1 MELEMFGFITEVL
14 NNLEGMKIN
23 LDIASREIENF
34 FEEMLE
40 HNNEGY
46 LNINSRVKSKQSLKE
61 KMLRY
66 DYYTQYKTPEV
77 MFDRLSDLIGIRLE
91 CRFIGDEATIYKL
104 IRKCFTVSSK
114 TYEGFYSPEGNKN
127 LFLELG
133 SKQPKSQKNGMKM
146 YRIDGKYLFDDK
158 CYNFEVQI
166 KSLVN
171 IFWSEIEHK
180 VIYKNYNYIIA
191 DRFYKD
197 IMSSIKN
204 SLTTIDQQL
213 LLISNQF
220 DRGDST
226 NKSGRKVQME
236 QLLSKVLYDLFALKI
251 KNSIGI
257 LIDFRKSC
265 DTIVKYVFRD
275 ALCDDEKLYNETMV
289 SVFSRLNEIE
299 GKEVDFTTQI
309 IFKRPCE
316 AEDAFTYKLVNFI
329 RETLNDEFQWNIF
342 FRILFE
348 IEPDCN
354 AGDLEKFIQFY
365 KNRFYS
371 SINLRSLE
379 KKISKEKSLWIM
391 DELMEHFADLFI
403 RVNTVELLYNNVIE
417 QVISILNNVLDAVSR
432 NIFTYEDW
440 MSEKE
445 IYMQLLELR
454 LSSVLDIDVEATKVL
469 DFLDDVRKSDSNIE
483 IHKSIVKY
491 IDKL

>member
-1 MELEMFGFITEVL
+1 MELEMFGFINEVL
-14 NNLEGMKIN
+14 SHLDGMKIN
-23 LDIASREIENF
+23 LDIASRELEYF

-66 DYYTQYKTPEV
+66 DYYTRYKTPEAL
-77 MFDRLSDLIGIRLE
+77 FDNLSDLIGIRLE
-91 CRFIGDEATIYKL
+91 CRFIGDESSIYKL
-104 IRKCFTVSSK
+104 IRKYFNVPSK
-114 TYEGFYSPEGNKN
+114 AYEGFSSPENN
-127 LFLELG
+127 PNILLELA

-146 YRIDGKYLFDDK
+146 YRIDGKYLFDGR
-158 CYNFEVQI
+158 CINFEVQI

-220 DRGDST
+220 DRGDTTSMT
-226 NKSGRKVQME
+226 GRKVQME

-251 KNSIGI
+251 KGSIGI
-257 LIDFRKSC
+257 LVDFRKSC
-265 DTIVKYVFRD
+265 DTIVKYVFRNVLNGNED
-275 ALCDDEKLYNETMV
+275 IYNETMI
-289 SVFSRLNEIE
+289 SAFSRLNEIE
-299 GKEVDFTTQI
+299 HKEIDFTSEI
-309 IFKRPCE
+309 VFKRRCDL
-316 AEDAFTYKLVNFI
+316 EDEFSNKIAHFI
-329 RETLNDEFQWNIF
+329 QDIVNDEFQWNIF

-354 AGDLEKFIQFY
+354 AGDLEKFITFY
-365 KNRFYS
+365 KDRFYNS
-371 SINLRSLE
+371 VNVKSLE
-379 KKISKEKSLWIM
+379 KKLDKADVLSIIS
-391 DELMEHFADLFI
+391 ELMNKFGDLFI
-403 RVNTVELLYNNVIE
+403 KVNTVELLYDNVIE
-417 QVISILNNVLDAVSR
+417 QVISILNSILDTISR
-432 NIFTYEDW
+432 NIFTYEEW
-440 MSEKE
+440 EKE
-445 IYMQLLELR
+445 REIYLRLFELR
-454 LSSVLDIDVEATKVL
+454 ISSVLDIDIEALKVL

>member
-1 MELEMFGFITEVL
+1 MELEMFSFIEEVL
-14 NNLEGMKIN
+14 NQLDGMKIN
-23 LDIASREIENF
+23 LDIASRELEHF

-40 HNNEGY
+40 NNNEGY

-66 DYYTQYKTPEV
+66 DYYTEYKTPEV
-77 MFDRLSDLIGIRLE
+77 MFNRLSDLIGIRLE
-91 CRFIGDEATIYKL
+91 CRFVGDEAVIYKL
-104 IRKCFTVSSK
+104 LRKQFTIPSEE
-114 TYEGFYSPEGNKN
+114 YHGFYSPESNKHI
-127 LFLELG
+127 FLELA

-146 YRIDGKYLFDDK
+146 YRIDGKYIFDDK

-220 DRGDST
+220 DRRQSKS
-226 NKSGRKVQME
+226 KSGRKIQIE
-236 QLLSKVLYDLFALKI
+236 QLLSKALYDLFAHKI
-251 KNSIGI
+251 KESIGI
-257 LIDFRKSC
+257 LVDFRKSC

-275 ALCDDEKLYNETMV
+275 ALSDDEVLYNATMT

-299 GKEVDFTTQI
+299 NKEVDFTSQI
-309 IFKRPCE
+309 LFKRECQV
-316 AEDAFTYKLVNFI
+316 EDVFSYKLVNFI
-329 RETLNDEFQWNIF
+329 RTIINDEFQWNIF

-348 IEPDCN
+348 VEPECN
-354 AGDLEKFIQFY
+354 AGDLENFVAFY
-365 KNRFYS
+365 KSRFYS
-371 SINLRSLE
+371 GVNLRSLE
-379 KKISKEKSLWIM
+379 KKVSKEEALWIM
-391 DELMEHFADLFI
+391 DELLEHFADLFI
-403 RVNTVELLYNNVIE
+403 RVNTVELLYDNVIE
-417 QVISILNNVLDAVSR
+417 QVISILSNIVDTISR
-432 NIFTYEDW
+432 NIFTYDDW
-440 MSEKE
+440 TNEKE
-445 IYMQLLELR
+445 IYIQLLELR

-469 DFLDDVRKSDSNIE
+469 DFLEDVRKSDSNID

>member
-1 MELEMFGFITEVL
+1 MELEMFGFIEEVL
-14 NNLEGMKIN
+14 NHLESIKID
-23 LDIASREIENF
+23 LDIAIREIEHF

-40 HNNEGY
+40 GNNEGY
-46 LNINSRVKSKQSLKE
+46 LNINSRVKSKHSLKE
-61 KMLRY
+61 KILRY

-77 MFDRLSDLIGIRLE
+77 MFENLSDLIGIRLE
-91 CRFIGDEATIYKL
+91 CRFIGDEITIYKL
-104 IRKCFTVSSK
+104 IHKYFNTPS
-114 TYEGFYSPEGNKN
+114 TQYEGFFSPRDNKN
-127 LFLELG
+127 IFLELA

-146 YRIDGKYLFDDK
+146 YRIDGKYIFGDK

-191 DRFYKD
+191 DKFYKD

-220 DRGDST
+220 DRSH
-226 NKSGRKVQME
+226 SIHELGRKKQME
-236 QLLSKVLYDLFALKI
+236 QLLSKVLYDLFAHKI

-257 LIDFRKSC
+257 LVDFRKSC

-275 ALCDDEKLYNETMV
+275 VLLNDESLYNEKILGI
-289 SVFSRLNEIE
+289 FSRLNEIE
-299 GKEVDFTTQI
+299 STDIDFTSKI
-309 IFKRPCE
+309 IFKRECKV
-316 AEDAFTYKLVNFI
+316 EDAFSYKIANFI
-329 RETLNDEFQWNIF
+329 RTIINDEFQWNIF

-354 AGDLEKFIQFY
+354 SGDLEKFVEFY
-365 KNRFYS
+365 KNRFY
-371 SINLRSLE
+371 IGMNTKVLE
-379 KKISKEKSLWIM
+379 KKLSKEDLSCILE
-391 DELMEHFADLFI
+391 DLMNHFADLFI
-403 RVNTVELLYNNVIE
+403 KVNTVELLYDNVIE
-417 QVISILNNVLDAVSR
+417 QVITILNHIIDTMSR
-432 NIFTYEDW
+432 NIFTYDDW
-440 MSEKE
+440 MRERE
-445 IYMQLLELR
+445 IYMRLLELR
-454 LSSVLDIDVEATKVL
+454 LSSVLDINVEATKVL